1 MHAAFFLINTF
12 NHSSGT
18 STDPASFPPLANQ
31 PKHAN
36 RKRLSKS
43 ITIAHGHVI
52 EPNLVQKLIN
62 LCNSMASLQFLSN
75 ASYWQYKDDTSYV
88 LKWIDQTAK
97 ACGWKRQKTQQMTP
111 VSFKSSPQ
119 SQSSNKDG
127 NLPTNAP
134 TGTKLAPTSR
144 RLKGKHRK
152 AAKKQAEEE
161 AAAKLE
167 KEKRDEDERGIVL
180 SALEIL
186 QQANLISTCLPMSQS
201 TLLRPPP
208 SV

>member
-1 MHAAFFLINTF
+1 MHAVHFLITTF
-12 NHSSGT
+12 NHSSWT
-18 STDPASFPPLANQ
+18 STDPASLPLSANQ

-36 RKRLSKS
+36 RKRLSKF
-43 ITIAHGHVI
+43 ITITDRHSI
-52 EPNLVQKLIN
+52 RPDLVPILIN
-62 LCNSMASLQFLSN
+62 LCNTMASLQFVSN

-111 VSFKSSPQ
+111 VSSKSSPQ
-119 SQSSNKDG
+119 SQSSNKNG

-134 TGTKLAPTSR
+134 IGTKLAPTSR
-144 RLKGKHRK
+144 RLKGKDRK

-186 QQANLISTCLPMSQS
+186 EQANLISTRLPMSQS